1 MYGILGNLQ
10 QLLGGQGPNSGG
22 AQLQGPT
29 SLSGYG
35 RPTDMMA
42 RYPAPGG
49 GASFNPGLGQPGAG
63 PIGGNMMPG
72 GERPGTY
79 GVPMPGAGGPT
90 NYPGIERPMPPMPMG
105 RPTDMM
111 YRGPEQMP
119 PGFGNRPGFLGG
131 GPTNYPGVERPMPP
145 MGNSANAGM
154 MPPGAGP
161 VGGNMMP
168 GGVRPGTYNRPAP
181 MPRDPRGLMRGR

>member
-49 GASFNPGLGQPGAG
+49 GSASFNPGLGQPGAG

-90 NYPGIERPMPPMPMG
+90 NYPGIERPMPPM
-105 RPTDMM
+105 
-111 YRGPEQMP
+111 
-119 PGFGNRPGFLGG
+119 
-131 GPTNYPGVERPMPP
+131 
-145 MGNSANAGM
+145 GNSANAGM
-154 MPPGAGP
+154 MPPGGGP
-161 VGGNMMP
+161 IGGQYMP
-168 GGVRPGTYNRPAP
+168 GGVRPGTYNRPGM